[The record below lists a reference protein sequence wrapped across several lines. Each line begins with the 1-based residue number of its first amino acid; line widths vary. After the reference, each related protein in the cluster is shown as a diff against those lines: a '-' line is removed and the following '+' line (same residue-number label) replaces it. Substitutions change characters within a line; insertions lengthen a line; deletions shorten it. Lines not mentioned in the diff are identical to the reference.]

1 MKIVFASEEVG
12 EPEEQQALTTGYQ
25 ISVSRVQR
33 RRNWTDFGLCDCG
46 LLSVSDWHS
55 LRCRIV
61 LDL

>member
-33 RRNWTDFGLCDCG
+33 RRNWTDFGL
-46 LLSVSDWHS
+46 WT
-55 LRCRIV
+55 LRLRTTECIRLAFIA
-61 LDL
+61 L